1 MVLFLYGPDSLLR
14 LRRTKELLTAY
25 LEKNA
30 GADRLRLDL
39 AEDPENWKKAVTFLH
54 QPSMFAE
61 KKFLWVDSATE
72 PEGVAWRK
80 LLKEFLLDEKVF
92 ILLTEDREPRK
103 DFKFL
108 LESPAK
114 AEVFPELT
122 GVGLKNFV
130 LREIKKLELKITPD
144 ILKNILYRIEGPGA
158 SWRVVSLLNQLVA
171 LDEINLETIK
181 ALTEVE
187 TQAVPVSTA
196 KFASSGPLTAGRLEA
211 LEHGILSGD
220 PAYLFNSLTFRLR
233 GKELL
238 MLADLDADIKLGG
251 LEYEEALLKI
261 ALG

>member
-25 LEKNA
+25 LDKNS
-30 GADRLRLDL
+30 GADRMRIDL

-80 LLKEFLLDEKVF
+80 LLKEFLPDEKVF

-114 AEVFPELT
+114 AESFPELT
-122 GVGLKNFV
+122 GEGLKNFV
-130 LREIKKLELKITPD
+130 LREIKKLELKVTPE
-144 ILKNILYRIEGPGA
+144 ILKNILQKIGGPRA
-158 SWRVVSLLNQLVA
+158 SWRAVSLLNQLAA
-171 LDEINLETIK
+171 LEEINLETIK
-181 ALTEVE
+181 ALTETE
-187 TQAVPVSTA
+187 SQAMPVSTA
-196 KFASSGPLTAGRLEA
+196 KFANSGPLTARRLEA
-211 LEHGILSGD
+211 LEYGILSGD
-220 PAYLFNSLTFRLR
+220 PAYMFNSLTFCLR